1 MKELLSLTR
10 RCIDDY
16 KMIAPGSNVAVGV
29 SGGKDSLALL
39 ALLARLRNFLPGG
52 FNLTA
57 LTLDMGFDN
66 MDFTPIVDFCR
77 ELDVPFVMKK
87 TEMKQIIFDIRKE
100 SNPCSLCAKMR
111 RGALNDL
118 AVEQGCS
125 TIALGHHFDD
135 AVETFLLSLFYEGRI
150 NCFAPVTYLS
160 RTDLHCIRPM
170 LFIEEREIINFAAR
184 ASLPIVQSTCPADKH
199 TKREDIK
206 QLLKT
211 LEKSTPGIRTQIFG
225 AMKRYPIHGWERE
238 VAE

>member
-16 KMIAPGSNVAVGV
+16 NMIPAGSSVAVGV

-57 LTLDMGFDN
+57 LTLDMGFGN
-66 MDFTPIVDFCR
+66 MDFAPIADFCR
-77 ELDVPFVMKK
+77 EMDVPFIMKK
-87 TEMKQIIFDIRKE
+87 TQMKEIIFDIRKE
-100 SNPCSLCAKMR
+100 TNPCSLCAKMR

-125 TIALGHHFDD
+125 IVALGHHFDD

-150 NCFAPVTYLS
+150 NCFAPDTYLS
-160 RTDLHCIRPM
+160 RSDLHCIRPM
-170 LFIEEREIINFAAR
+170 LFIEEREIINFANR

-211 LEKSTPGIRTQIFG
+211 LEQTMPGVRTRIFG

-238 VAE
+238 